1 MQKLTQEQLTQIVA
15 EAQRIS
21 NKRQDE
27 LDADEVRQ
35 ILQELN
41 LPLEL
46 LEESLMQV
54 RRQQSLQVEQRR
66 NRWIVG
72 GVVATII
79 VAITSILYFL
89 NHQQQTL
96 NRVSV
101 ERDRITL
108 QVDGSD
114 VQTVSRQ
121 SNPDLYYR
129 VVLKDAPIGQK
140 LSLSCEWIDPNQQI
154 VKQNRYETQEIRTA
168 LWNTYCHYPIGT
180 TAIPGTWTVR
190 MRLND
195 RPISDA
201 SFMVQ

>member
-41 LPLEL
+41 LPPEL
-46 LEESLMQV
+46 LEESLIQV
-54 RRQQSLQVEQRR
+54 RRRQSLQVEQRR

-72 GVVATII
+72 GVAAII
-79 VAITSILYFL
+79 VVAIASILYFL
-89 NHQQQTL
+89 NHQQQIL

-101 ERDRITL
+101 QRDRITL
-108 QVDGSD
+108 QADGSD

-195 RPISDA
+195 RSISDA
-201 SFMVQ
+201 SFTVQ

>member
-41 LPLEL
+41 LPPEL
-46 LEESLMQV
+46 LEESLIQV
-54 RRQQSLQVEQRR
+54 RRRQSLQVKQRR

-72 GVVATII
+72 AIVATAI
-79 VAITSILYFL
+79 VAIPSILYFL

-101 ERDRITL
+101 QRDRITL
-108 QVDGSD
+108 QADSSD

-180 TAIPGTWTVR
+180 TAIPGTWTVQ

-201 SFMVQ
+201 SFTVQ